1 MVFEIKIE
9 TGETY
14 SIEENSVVDFCRRIR
29 SFGFAVVSVTP
40 LV

>member
-1 MVFEIKIE
+1 MVYQVVIE

-14 SIEENSVVDFCRRIR
+14 SIEEQGVADFCRRVR